1 MNIIDLTLAFL
12 AYLSVALVTGTI
24 WYSTWEDIREW
35 FRDNL
40 DAVFVFTA
48 GLLVTELILAKTWA
62 TAVALYS
69 QVF

>member
-1 MNIIDLTLAFL
+1 MHIIDLTLAFL

-24 WYSTWEDIREW
+24 WYSNWEDIREW

-40 DAVFVFTA
+40 DAMFVFMA
-48 GLLVTELILAKTWA
+48 GLLVTKLILAKTWD